1 MSSTTCDICFKDFK
15 KPFRLRRHKEKL
27 SVCNPSFMSRE
38 QEREQKPSRTLTD
51 PHGPSRTL
59 TSVNYSN
66 LSEGK
71 NCIYCNIYIPHTK
84 NYKRHLRLG
93 CDKIPENIKKNLI
106 KKYNKNKNHLNN
118 LEDENNL
125 EEEVKN
131 INSFNSKNNNT
142 TSNTNNN
149 ISNSNSNNVNINSN
163 NNTKNT
169 VNNNINTNITNTN
182 TFHINPM
189 GKEDISKLSYLK
201 KKEIVK
207 SGKGMFK
214 NMMNAVL
221 DLTENMNFYI
231 LNRKEK
237 IAVFLNKEKELEAEN
252 MKLVLQEG
260 VLNYYNMIY
269 DVYTELEDE
278 LTDKEKQEHNIAYNK
293 MEPITENKLLED
305 TVFFKLVSIS
315 KKCKNALDKY
325 MKILEERESLL
336 LEQ

>member
-1 MSSTTCDICFKDFK
+1 M
-15 KPFRLRRHKEKL
+15 
-27 SVCNPSFMSRE
+27 
-38 QEREQKPSRTLTD
+38 
-51 PHGPSRTL
+51 
-59 TSVNYSN
+59 
-66 LSEGK
+66 
-71 NCIYCNIYIPHTK
+71 
-84 NYKRHLRLG
+84 
-93 CDKIPENIKKNLI
+93 I

-125 EEEVKN
+125 EEEIKH
-131 INSFNSKNNNT
+131 INSTNNTNNNNNTKNTTSNNTNTNTNTNNT
-142 TSNTNNN
+142 TSNTN
-149 ISNSNSNNVNINSN
+149 SNNNNNSFTINSN

-169 VNNNINTNITNTN
+169 VNNNINNNISTTN

-221 DLTENMNFYI
+221 DLPENMNFYI

-237 IAVFLNKEKELEAEN
+237 IAVFLNKKKELEAEN

-269 DVYTELEDE
+269 DVYIELEDE

-305 TVFFKLVSIS
+305 TLFFKLVSIS
-315 KKCKNALDKY
+315 KKCRGALDKY
-325 MKILEERESLL
+325 MKILEEREELL
-336 LEQ
+336 LENN

>member
-1 MSSTTCDICFKDFK
+1 MSLTTCEFCFKDFK
-15 KPFRLRRHKEKL
+15 KPFRLKRHKKKQ
-27 SVCNPSFMSRE
+27 SVCNPSIMGGE
-38 QEREQKPSRTLTD
+38 QKREQKPCETLRN
-51 PHGPSRTL
+51 PARPCETL
-59 TSVNYSN
+59 LSVNYDVN
-66 LSEGK
+66 GYDIF
-71 NCIYCNIYIPHTK
+71 CQYCSVGIKHSK
-84 NYKRHLRLG
+84 NYKSHLRKN
-93 CDKIPENIKKNLI
+93 CDKIPENIKNNLI

-125 EEEVKN
+125 ENEANN
-131 INSFNSKNNNT
+131 INSFIS
-142 TSNTNNN
+142 TNNN
-149 ISNSNSNNVNINSN
+149 SNYSNNNSITINSN
-163 NNTKNT
+163 NTTKNT
-169 VNNNINTNITNTN
+169 VNNNNINNNITNTN

-221 DLTENMNFYI
+221 DLPENMNFYI

-237 IAVFLNKEKELEAEN
+237 IAVFLNNKKKLEADN
-252 MKLVLQEG
+252 MRLVLQEG

-278 LTDKEKQEHNIAYNK
+278 LSDKEKKEHNIAYNK

-315 KKCKNALDKY
+315 KKCRGALDKY
-325 MKILEERESLL
+325 MKILEESESLL